1 MSGMNKLKFLF
12 LVAFLINLQGCAYA
26 VERLSMTPNGAVIY
40 GTRTYSGV
48 SMSAYQKPYAM
59 NFEIWKPQDLP
70 AGWYATFDGYPVAQ
84 IAENRWVYGQ
94 IVLGG
99 VIRPTNILVGSVIP
113 DRVPELAR
121 IASGWSYGKYLNSS
135 AFLKIRNYLCNRMG
149 WLDLDKYNASTLIA
163 WNTNRAG
170 VWLWLG
176 NRWRRFTPHGGE
188 YTWQM
193 LKRLTPYIAEELR
206 KANFWYYGGEPL
218 EVVDLTRQWGWIWGG
233 RVVPE
238 RIKAREDIGGG
249 DGNVTSLRDS
259 DENSPEEEN
268 SRSSGQWD
276 VD

>member
-1 MSGMNKLKFLF
+1 MNKLKKLKFLF
-12 LVAFLINLQGCAYA
+12 FFAFLINSGGAFA
-26 VERLSMTPNGAVIY
+26 VERLSMTPGGAVIY
-40 GTRTYSGV
+40 GTRVYSGV
-48 SMSAYQKPYAM
+48 SISAYQQPYAM

-70 AGWYATFDGYPVAQ
+70 SGWYATFDGFPVAQ

-121 IASGWSYGKYLNSS
+121 IASGWSYGKYVNSPE
-135 AFLKIRNYLCNRMG
+135 FLKIRDYRCNRMG

-163 WNTNRAG
+163 WHTNKIG
-170 VWLWLG
+170 VWIWLG
-176 NRWRRFTPHGGE
+176 NRWKRLTPNSGE

-193 LKRLTPYIAEELR
+193 IKRLIPYITDELK
-206 KANFWYYGGEPL
+206 KANFWYYGGEPF
-218 EVVDLTRQWGWIWGG
+218 EAADLTRQWGWIWGG
-233 RVVPE
+233 RVVLE
-238 RIKAREDIGGG
+238 SLNAYEDSGGN
-249 DGNVTSLRDS
+249 DGVTSLNDS
-259 DENSPEEEN
+259 SNGDSPEEESS